1 MIHNPDTI
9 PYELCPLCLSDR
21 FNLVYIVDIRR
32 HRSFKP
38 HFHHEGYW
46 MRCVECDHEF
56 RDGRW
61 KPTRLEE
68 IYSVDD
74 PSQFQHFD
82 IRRTESSEVVNK
94 ISQYKQKGTWLDV
107 GFGDGALLITAQ
119 EYGYDCFGLDYRK
132 ENITRLLDFG
142 IESFDFNFLSLKVKK
157 RFDVISMCDV
167 LEHIDF
173 PRDYITQA
181 FNLLESS
188 GLLLISCPNRQSR
201 AWEYYTK
208 NNENP
213 YMKELEH
220 YHNFTRE
227 GLKNFVLKNGFT
239 FLSFTTNSRYK
250 FGMDLIFRK
259 PVVSKN

>member
-82 IRRTESSEVVNK
+82 IRRAESSEVVNK
-94 ISQYKQKGTWLDV
+94 ISQYKQNGTWLDV

-173 PRDYITQA
+173 PRESQLLTGLA
-181 FNLLESS
+181 FFVRGCFAVCGWFALCLVT
-188 GLLLISCPNRQSR
+188 GL
-201 AWEYYTK
+201 A
-208 NNENP
+208 
-213 YMKELEH
+213 
-220 YHNFTRE
+220 F
-227 GLKNFVLKNGFT
+227 FVRGCFAVCGW
-239 FLSFTTNSRYK
+239 FAV
-250 FGMDLIFRK
+250 I
-259 PVVSKN
+259 SKNKIQLIDSKNSAAHQA